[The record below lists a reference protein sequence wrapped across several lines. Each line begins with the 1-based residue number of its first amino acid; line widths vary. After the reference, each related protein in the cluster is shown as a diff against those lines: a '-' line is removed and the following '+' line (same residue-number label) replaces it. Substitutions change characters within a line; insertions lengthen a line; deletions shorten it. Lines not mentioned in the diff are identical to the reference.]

1 MCEVTMNKPAT
12 FSLSGLAV
20 NELQAMRTHRPRDT
34 NFTPAAVT
42 GGLQVIISNNEVT
55 SSSDNL

>member
-1 MCEVTMNKPAT
+1 MNKPAT

-55 SSSDNL
+55 SSSDNLEVFF

>member
-1 MCEVTMNKPAT
+1 MNKPAT

-20 NELQAMRTHRPRDT
+20 NELQAMRTHRPSDT
-34 NFTPAAVT
+34 NLTPAAVT